1 MIYGYALKTLHA
13 ECACPQGEFTGKRRK
28 RLISRTFIYGNLG
41 NFLGIVRVPQMCVS
55 QFTFVQDG
63 SRT

>member
-1 MIYGYALKTLHA
+1 MCVPSGRIYGKPQKTAHL
-13 ECACPQGEFTGKRRK
+13 PY
-28 RLISRTFIYGNLG
+28 IYGNLG